1 MKHIHIILEDEEA
14 EAIEKK
20 KGERTW
26 REFLLG
32 IQRKS
37 AEDRDEK
44 LHNIN
49 CARKDDC
56 GNRINRFEILSR
68 MWKGRD

>member
-20 KGERTW
+20 KGEQTW

-32 IQRKS
+32 IERKC
-37 AEDRDEK
+37 AEDKE
-44 LHNIN
+44 
-49 CARKDDC
+49 
-56 GNRINRFEILSR
+56 
-68 MWKGRD
+68 